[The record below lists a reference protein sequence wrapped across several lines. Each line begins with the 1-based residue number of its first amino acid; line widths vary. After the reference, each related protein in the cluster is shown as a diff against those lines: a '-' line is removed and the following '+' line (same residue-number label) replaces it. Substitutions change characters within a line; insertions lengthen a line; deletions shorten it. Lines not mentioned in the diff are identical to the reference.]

1 MIQRIQSVYLLLVAG
16 LSAGLSMF
24 LPYGIDKEGLELFV
38 KDDYMLLGLFAGSA
52 LLALIAIFLF
62 RNRQLQFVLGR
73 INILLNFILL
83 GVFVYWSLTVSGE
96 TTVSEKGIGMIIPII
111 SIVLLV
117 MANKAIKKDE
127 NLVKSVDRLR

>member
-1 MIQRIQSVYLLLVAG
+1 MLQRIQTIYLLLVALVSG
-16 LSAGLSMF
+16 VLSIY
-24 LPYGIDKEGLELFV
+24 LPYGIDSEGVAHYANEKLF
-38 KDDYMLLGLFAGSA
+38 LLGLFLGSSA
-52 LLALIAIFLF
+52 LSLISIFMF
-62 RNRQLQFVLGR
+62 KNRKLQFVLGR

-96 TTVSEKGIGMIIPII
+96 THVSEKGIGMIIPII

-117 MANKAIKKDE
+117 MANKAIKRDE